1 MNIKTTLASP
11 FRSCGFATKNQHLF
25 QVATGVDIADALV
38 EASNL
43 LDMVHDP
50 IFTAGMGDGALE
62 GNAAWLVLHAIE
74 SAKAVIESL
83 AESTASA
90 SRKAEKFAKQE
101 AVS

>member
-1 MNIKTTLASP
+1 MSIKTTLAIP
-11 FRSCGFATKNQHLF
+11 FRSCGFVTKNQHLF
-25 QVATGVDIADALV
+25 QVATGVDLADALM

-50 IFTAGMGDGALE
+50 IFEAGMGNEPLE
-62 GNAAWLVLHAIE
+62 HNAAWLVLHAIE

-90 SRKAEKFAKQE
+90 SRKAEQVSKQE